1 MRVLEEQPVLTTL
14 ILGPCTALTEVFI
27 SGLVLKIPSLTHL
40 ALAGCS
46 LLVKKNK
53 KLIFFMK

>member
-1 MRVLEEQPVLTTL
+1 MRVLEEQPGLTTL

-46 LLVKKNK
+46 LLVNK
-53 KLIFFMK
+53 IKIEIK